1 MDFRLSFISNSKI
14 GQLATPYGVV
24 YNSNLYGQKL
34 ASGIWNPT
42 DDDSTRRVREPRCM
56 EKQVT
61 IAVAMSGGVDS
72 SVAAALLRNEGHD
85 VVGFTMQLWNQRRRL
100 GPEGEPQPSRCC
112 SLDDVYDARRVADDL
127 GFPFYVINLE
137 DEFERGVVRPF
148 VEDYLAGRTPIP
160 CVSCNTKL
168 KFARLVT
175 LAEQI
180 GARKVAT
187 GHYARVEYNDEVG
200 RYILRKGRDLTK
212 DQSYFLFEMTQKQLA
227 RASFPLGEMTK
238 SEVREVARSLGLD
251 TAEKAES
258 QEICFVPDGDYA
270 RFVEDYARFEMNRHL
285 DNEPGEIVTTEGR
298 AVGEHA
304 GLYRYT
310 VGQRRGIGVAAPEPL
325 YVVKIDVPR
334 NQLVVGRK
342 IDLLGR
348 SLIARGVNWL
358 SIAPPTEPVRAKARI
373 RYRAPEAQATITP
386 AAGGRARVEFDEM
399 QPAITPGQAVV
410 FYDGDMVVGGGW
422 IESSDQA

>member
-1 MDFRLSFISNSKI
+1 
-14 GQLATPYGVV
+14 
-24 YNSNLYGQKL
+24 
-34 ASGIWNPT
+34 
-42 DDDSTRRVREPRCM
+42 M

-72 SVAAALLRNEGHD
+72 SVAAALLRDAGHD

-180 GARKVAT
+180 GARQVAT
-187 GHYARVEYNDEVG
+187 GHYARVEYNDEAG
-200 RYILRKGRDLTK
+200 RYILRKGRDLSK
-212 DQSYFLFEMTQKQLA
+212 DQSYFLFEMTQRQLA

-270 RFVEDYARFEMNRHL
+270 RFVEDYARFEMNRSV
-285 DNEPGEIVTTEGR
+285 DNQQGEIITTEGR
-298 AVGEHA
+298 SVGKHT

-310 VGQRRGIGVAAPEPL
+310 VGQRRGIGIAAPEPL

-334 NQLVVGRK
+334 NRLVVGRK
-342 IDLLGR
+342 SDLLGR
-348 SLIARGVNWL
+348 TLIARGVNWL
-358 SIAPPTEPVRAKARI
+358 SIAPPTEPVRASARI
-373 RYRAPEAQATITP
+373 RYRAAEAAATITSLP
-386 AAGGRARVEFDEM
+386 GGRARVEFDEA

-410 FYDGDMVVGGGW
+410 FYDGDAVVGGGW
-422 IESSDQA
+422 IESDDRA

>member
-1 MDFRLSFISNSKI
+1 
-14 GQLATPYGVV
+14 
-24 YNSNLYGQKL
+24 
-34 ASGIWNPT
+34 
-42 DDDSTRRVREPRCM
+42 M

-72 SVAAALLRNEGHD
+72 SVAAALLRDAGHD

-160 CVSCNTKL
+160 CVSWNTKL

-180 GARKVAT
+180 GARQVAT
-187 GHYARVEYNDEVG
+187 GHYARVEYNDEAG
-200 RYILRKGRDLTK
+200 RYILRKGRDLSK
-212 DQSYFLFEMTQKQLA
+212 DQSYFLFEMTQRQLA

-270 RFVEDYARFEMNRHL
+270 RFVEDYARFEMNRSV
-285 DNEPGEIVTTEGR
+285 DNQQGEIITTEGR
-298 AVGEHA
+298 SVGKHT

-310 VGQRRGIGVAAPEPL
+310 VGQRRGIGIAAPEPL

-334 NQLVVGRK
+334 NRLVVGRK
-342 IDLLGR
+342 SDLLGR
-348 SLIARGVNWL
+348 TLIARGVNWL
-358 SIAPPTEPVRAKARI
+358 SIAPPTEPVRASARI
-373 RYRAPEAQATITP
+373 RYRAAEAAATITSLP
-386 AAGGRARVEFDEM
+386 GGRARVEFDEA

-410 FYDGDMVVGGGW
+410 FYDGDAVVGGGW
-422 IESSDQA
+422 IESDDRA